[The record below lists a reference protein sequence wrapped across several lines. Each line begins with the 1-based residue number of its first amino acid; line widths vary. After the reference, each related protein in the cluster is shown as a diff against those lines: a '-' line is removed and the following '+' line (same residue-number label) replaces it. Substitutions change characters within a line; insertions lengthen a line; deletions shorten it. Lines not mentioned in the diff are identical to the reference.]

1 MADILLVEDNAE
13 VRSLLIQLLTC
24 QGHQVAPTDSGKA
37 ALKMAQSRR
46 FDLMITDI
54 VMAEGDGLETIPAI
68 RRQFPEVRIL
78 AMSGGG
84 YQSCADYLKMARQL
98 GADLTLAKPFTRE
111 QLKGALETLLGM

>member
-54 VMAEGDGLETIPAI
+54 VMA
-68 RRQFPEVRIL
+68 
-78 AMSGGG
+78 MSGGG